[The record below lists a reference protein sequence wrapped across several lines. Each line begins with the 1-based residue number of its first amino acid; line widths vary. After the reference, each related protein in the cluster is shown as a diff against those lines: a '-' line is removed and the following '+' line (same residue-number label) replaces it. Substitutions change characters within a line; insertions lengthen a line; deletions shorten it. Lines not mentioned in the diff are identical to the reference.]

1 MYASTEAPANI
12 DDALDYFEEKFD
24 LVMPLTDIIGD
35 DSYQLIIGRALRTSY
50 VGLHDVDGKA
60 CHHLAFIGKSADLQ
74 LWIRDGDR
82 PVPCKFVV
90 DYKEK
95 PGRPEHVAVT
105 MDWEFGKKLP
115 DSHFKASIPDGSL
128 KIEFLQIEEPRR

>member
-1 MYASTEAPANI
+1 
-12 DDALDYFEEKFD
+12 
-24 LVMPLTDIIGD
+24 MPLTDLIGED
-35 DSYQLIIGRALRTSY
+35 AYQLIASRALRASY
-50 VGLHDVDGKA
+50 VGLHDVDGEA

-74 LWIRDGDR
+74 LWIHDGDR

-95 PGRPEHVAVT
+95 PGRPEHAAVM

-115 DSHFKASIPDGSL
+115 DSHFKASIPDGSQ
-128 KIEFLQIEEPRR
+128 KIEFLQIEEARR